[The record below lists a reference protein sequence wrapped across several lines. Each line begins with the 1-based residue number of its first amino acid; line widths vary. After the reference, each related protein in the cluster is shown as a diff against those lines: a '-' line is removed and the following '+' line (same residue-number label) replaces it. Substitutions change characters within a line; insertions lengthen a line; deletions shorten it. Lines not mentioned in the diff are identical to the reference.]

1 MFTLVVLVVYNLT
14 GLESITA
21 LVCVVLFYIEML
33 RIRCKSIGQSAGRI
47 WPPLCSPVVRTVI
60 LILKRN
66 TGFHKEKAPDRI
78 TQAVESRGWSRS
90 YYLLHFYEAR
100 QL

>member
-1 MFTLVVLVVYNLT
+1 MAIMMFRDHNL
-14 GLESITA
+14 LS
-21 LVCVVLFYIEML
+21 
-33 RIRCKSIGQSAGRI
+33 RCKSIGQSAGRI
-47 WPPLCSPVVRTVI
+47 WPPLCSPVVS
-60 LILKRN
+60 LEADRN
-66 TGFHKEKAPDRI
+66 PHFEEKYWIPQEKAPDRI